1 MVYPSMHSSVKIDH
15 VINVG
20 MTHKTARVPL
30 MEAVAFKDKQ
40 NGLAEVRALKNVEE
54 CLILQTCNRIELF
67 LVSETAQETVAL
79 AKNYLAKRAVEHVEE
94 ASKAIETSI
103 DNDTFNHLLRVTSGL
118 ESMVIGEDQV
128 LNQVWDAYVEA
139 DKAKTLG
146 PILKHL
152 FNRAMTVGRRVR
164 NETGIN
170 KGAVSIGSAAVEL
183 AVNLLGSLEDK
194 KILVM
199 GAGEIGT
206 LVAKALARRCLSP
219 IFIANRTHARAEKL
233 AEDLSGKAVKFDK
246 FDEVLVDADVV
257 ICSTSAPHYL
267 LTKDIISRLMSRRV
281 NKNDIIIID
290 ISNPR
295 NVEKTV
301 QEVPRTKLY
310 NIDDLQLIADKNKA
324 QREKSIEKA
333 IKILEEELVILNDD
347 MKSFSVRLIISSL
360 LSNAE
365 GVRQKELATALN
377 MLGNVD
383 EKQKRVLDDLTS
395 ILLKQT
401 FIPIVEN
408 LRLAAKKGDKE
419 VIDVAVKLFEKTEKK
434 QFAKGTVG

>member
-1 MVYPSMHSSVKIDH
+1 MVYPSMLSSAKTDH
-15 VINVG
+15 VINVRI
-20 MTHKTARVPL
+20 THKTAHVPL
-30 MEAVAFKDKQ
+30 MEAVAFKEKEKA
-40 NGLAEVRALKNVEE
+40 LAELRSFENVEE
-54 CLILQTCNRIELF
+54 CIILQTCNRIELF
-67 LVSETAQETVAL
+67 IVTESVEKTVEAT
-79 AKNYLAKRAVEHVEE
+79 KDYLAKRAGDKAEE

-128 LNQVWDAYVEA
+128 LNQVWDAYLEA
-139 DKAKTLG
+139 DNAKTLG

-152 FNRAMTVGRRVR
+152 FNRAMIVGRRVR

-183 AVNLLGSLEDK
+183 AVNLLGTLEDK

-233 AEDLSGKAVKFDK
+233 AEALKGQAVKFNQ
-246 FDEVLVDADVV
+246 FEEVLVDADVV
-257 ICSTSAPHYL
+257 ICSTAAPHYL
-267 LTKDIISRLMSRRV
+267 LTKEIVSRLMGQRV
-281 NKNDIIIID
+281 NNSDLIIID

-295 NVEKTV
+295 NVEKAV
-301 QEVPRTKLY
+301 QEVARTKLY
-310 NIDDLQLIADKNKA
+310 NIDDLQLIADKNK
-324 QREKSIEKA
+324 QEREKSIEKA
-333 IKILEEELVILNDD
+333 VEILEEELVILNDD
-347 MKSFSVRLIISSL
+347 MKSLSVRLIVSSL
-360 LSNAE
+360 LSRAE
-365 GVRQKELATALN
+365 EVRQKELATALN
-377 MLGNVD
+377 MLGNLD
-383 EKQKRVLDDLTS
+383 EKQKRILEDLTS

-408 LRLAAKKGDKE
+408 LRLAAKNDNTE
-419 VIDVAVKLFEKTEKK
+419 IIDVAAKLFEKREKK
-434 QFAKGTVG
+434 

>member
-1 MVYPSMHSSVKIDH
+1 
-15 VINVG
+15 
-20 MTHKTARVPL
+20 
-30 MEAVAFKDKQ
+30 MEAVAFTEKKK
-40 NGLAEVRALKNVEE
+40 GLEEIRVLENVEE

-67 LVSETAQETVAL
+67 IVTEAAQETAMLV
-79 AKNYLAKRAVEHVEE
+79 KDYLSKRAQSNAEE
-94 ASKAIETSI
+94 AFKAIETSV
-103 DNDTFNHLLRVTSGL
+103 DHDTFNHLLRVTSGL

-128 LNQVWDAYVEA
+128 LNQVWDAYLEA
-139 DKAKTLG
+139 DNAKTLG

-183 AVNLLGSLEDK
+183 AVNLLGNLEDK

-219 IFIANRTHARAEKL
+219 IFIANRTYERAVKL
-233 AEDLSGKAVKFDK
+233 AEGLSGQAVKFNQ
-246 FDEVLVDADVV
+246 FEEVLVEADVV
-257 ICSTSAPHYL
+257 ICSTAAPHYL
-267 LTKDIISRLMSRRV
+267 LTKDIVTRLMSQRA
-281 NKNDIIIID
+281 NKSDLVIID

-301 QEVPRTKLY
+301 QEVAATKLY
-310 NIDDLQLIADKNKA
+310 NIDDLKLIADKNK
-324 QREKSIEKA
+324 QEREKSIEKA
-333 IKILEEELVILNDD
+333 VKILEAELIILNDD
-347 MKSFSVRLIISSL
+347 MKRFSVRIIISSL
-360 LSNAE
+360 LSRAE
-365 GVRQKELATALN
+365 DFRQKELATALN
-377 MLGNVD
+377 MLGKVD
-383 EKQKRVLDDLTS
+383 ERQKRILEDMTS

-408 LRLAAKKGDKE
+408 LRSAAKNGNTE
-419 VIDVAVKLFEKTEKK
+419 VIDVAVKLFEKREK
-434 QFAKGTVG
+434 Q

>member
-1 MVYPSMHSSVKIDH
+1 MHSSAKIDH
-15 VINVG
+15 VINVRI
-20 MTHKTARVPL
+20 THKTARVPL
-30 MEAVAFKDKQ
+30 MEAVAFKDKEKA
-40 NGLAEVRALKNVEE
+40 LAEICSLENVEE
-54 CLILQTCNRIELF
+54 CLILQTCNRIEIYVVTEDAENAVN
-67 LVSETAQETVAL
+67 LVKDYWV
-79 AKNYLAKRAVEHVEE
+79 KRTVEHTEE
-94 ASKAIETSI
+94 ASKAIETSV
-103 DNDTFNHLLRVTSGL
+103 DNDAFNHLLRVTSGL

-128 LNQVWDAYVEA
+128 LNQVWNAYIESEN
-139 DKAKTLG
+139 AKTVG

-183 AVNLLGSLEDK
+183 AVNLLGNLEDK

-219 IFIANRTHARAEKL
+219 IFIANRTHDRAVKL
-233 AEDLSGKAVKFDK
+233 AEDLSGQAVKFDQ
-246 FDEVLVDADVV
+246 FEEVLVDADVV

-267 LTKDIISRLMSRRV
+267 LTKEMVSRLIKQRT
-281 NKNDIIIID
+281 NHNDLVIID

-301 QEVPRTKLY
+301 QEVARTKLH
-310 NIDDLQLIADKNKA
+310 NIDDLQLIADNNK
-324 QREKSIEKA
+324 QEREKNIEKA
-333 IKILEEELVILNDD
+333 IKILDEELVILNQD

-360 LSNAE
+360 LSHAE
-365 GVRQKELATALN
+365 EVRQKELATALG
-377 MLGNVD
+377 MIGDVD
-383 EKQKRVLDDLTS
+383 ERERKILEDLTS

-401 FIPIVEN
+401 FVPIVEN
-408 LRLAAKKGDKE
+408 LRLAAKNGDAKL
-419 VIDVAVKLFEKTEKK
+419 IDLAVKLFEKTEKN
-434 QFAKGTVG
+434 

>member
-1 MVYPSMHSSVKIDH
+1 
-15 VINVG
+15 
-20 MTHKTARVPL
+20 
-30 MEAVAFKDKQ
+30 
-40 NGLAEVRALKNVEE
+40 
-54 CLILQTCNRIELF
+54 
-67 LVSETAQETVAL
+67 
-79 AKNYLAKRAVEHVEE
+79 
-94 ASKAIETSI
+94 
-103 DNDTFNHLLRVTSGL
+103 
-118 ESMVIGEDQV
+118 MVIGEDQV

-419 VIDVAVKLFEKTEKK
+419 VIDVAVKLFEKMEKK
-434 QFAKGTVG
+434 QFDKGTVG